1 MIPRSIRWRLPL
13 SYAGIAL
20 LVALALGGI
29 LLVVLRGYYTQ
40 REIDHLTNNARAISN
55 TLMPLLSQPDVDRE
69 ELQARVE
76 SLSFLTQTRVRIL
89 DADRQVLADSGPF
102 DAFSIRIALAPRFEP
117 FDSATGPVEDEGL
130 PPDDSGLP
138 AETEEPPESIAIVVP
153 RILEGSVLPGR
164 LGPLP
169 AGSQRV
175 INDVLPV
182 VGTLQGFDLSGR
194 ADAASGRS
202 DQRVRVAVY
211 PEPDQLK
218 AIIVLSEGPAYGS
231 EIVGKVAWGWAIAA
245 VLSVILAAGAGWF
258 ISRRINAPLL
268 NLTAATARM
277 AAGDLSARA
286 GVAGEDEFGALA
298 RSFNQMAEQVQT
310 TVVTLRRFVS
320 DAAHEL
326 NTPLTALQT
335 NLELAPD
342 QEFVR
347 RAQAQVGQLAR
358 LTEGLLD
365 LSRLEAASSRERR
378 ASLELV
384 ALVREASELYASRAD
399 QGGLAFTLSLPP
411 GPVTI
416 QGDRAQLRQV
426 LENLLDNAIKF
437 TPEGGSVA
445 VGIDEHQEQAELWV
459 EDTGIGIPAD
469 DLPGLFGRF
478 HRGRNAGGYP
488 GSGLGLAIA
497 RAIVENH
504 GGHIQAESL
513 LGEGT
518 RVSFTL
524 PTTLQ
529 RTGASKHDG
538 EVASGPAG

>member
-40 REIDHLTNNARAISN
+40 REIDHLTNNAYAISN
-55 TLMPLLSQPDVDRE
+55 TLLPLLREPEIDRE
-69 ELQARVE
+69 ELQAQVE
-76 SLSFLTQTRVRIL
+76 SLSFLTQTRVRVL

-102 DAFSIRIALAPRFEP
+102 DAFSIRIALAPRFERSA
-117 FDSATGPVEDEGL
+117 SATGPVEAEGL
-130 PPDDSGLP
+130 PPDESPLP
-138 AETEEPPESIAIVVP
+138 AETEEPLESIAIVVP
-153 RILEGSVLPGR
+153 RILEGSALPR
-164 LGPLP
+164 RVGPLP

-175 INDVLPV
+175 INEALSV

-202 DQRVRVAVY
+202 DQRVRVSVY

-218 AIIVLSEGPAYGS
+218 ATIVLSEGPAYGS
-231 EIVGKVAWGWAIAA
+231 EIVGMVAWGWAIAA
-245 VLSVILAAGAGWF
+245 VLSVILAAGTGWF

-286 GVAGEDEFGALA
+286 RAAGEDEFGALA
-298 RSFNQMAEQVQT
+298 RSFNQMADQVEN

-347 RAQAQVGQLAR
+347 RAQAQVGRLAR

-365 LSRLEAASSRERR
+365 LSRVEAARSRE
-378 ASLELV
+378 ANAPLDQV
-384 ALVREASELYASRAD
+384 ALVREVSELYASRAD
-399 QGGLAFTLSLPP
+399 QAGLAFTLSLPSD
-411 GPVTI
+411 PVTVH
-416 QGDRAQLRQV
+416 GDRTRLRQV

-445 VGIDEHQEQAELWV
+445 VGIGRHGDEAELWI

-478 HRGRNAGGYP
+478 HRACNATGYP
-488 GSGLGLAIA
+488 GSGLGLAIVK
-497 RAIVENH
+497 AIVENH
-504 GGHIQAESL
+504 GGRIQAEST

-518 RVSFTL
+518 RLSLTL
-524 PTTLQ
+524 PL
-529 RTGASKHDG
+529 
-538 EVASGPAG
+538 PP